1 MKQPVYLLSAALCLS
16 ALAPLSAAH
25 AADTLLIVPGHSIGQ
40 TRLGLE
46 GDKALTTLP
55 TASDASMGGNLDEVW
70 KSKDGQTLYI
80 HTHRND
86 MDDPPKPGYTVT
98 QIRVT
103 SPQFRTADG
112 LAPGS
117 TLAAIQHRYPK
128 GTLSTVSGD
137 FYTAGTAGIIFE
149 FAAAP
154 KSGTACI
161 AVGIA
166 APGADVGLETAA
178 QVKDLLKNAP
188 VPVSTHGK

>member
-1 MKQPVYLLSAALCLS
+1 MKRPVYLLSAALCLS
-16 ALAPLSAAH
+16 ALAPLSAAP
-25 AADTLLIVPGHSIGQ
+25 DRFLIVPGHSIGQ
-40 TRLGLE
+40 TKLGLD
-46 GDKALTTLP
+46 GDKALTMLP

-70 KSKDGQTLYI
+70 KSRDGNTLYI

-98 QIRVT
+98 EIRVT

-128 GTLSTVSGD
+128 GTLSTVSGS
-137 FYTAGTAGIIFE
+137 FYAVGTEGIVFE
-149 FAAAP
+149 FASAP
-154 KSGTACI
+154 KPGTPSV
-161 AVGIA
+161 AVGIF
-166 APGADVGLETAA
+166 APGADVGLETTA

>member
-1 MKQPVYLLSAALCLS
+1 MKQPVYLMSAALCIS
-16 ALAPLSAAH
+16 AVAPLSAAPGSF
-25 AADTLLIVPGHSIGQ
+25 LIIPGHSIGQ
-40 TRLGLE
+40 TKLGLD
-46 GDKALTTLP
+46 GDKALITLP

-70 KSKDGQTLYI
+70 KSKDGHTLYI

-86 MDDPPKPGYTVT
+86 MDDPPKPGYTVIE
-98 QIRVT
+98 IRVT

-128 GTLSTVSGD
+128 GTLSTVSGSL
-137 FYTAGTAGIIFE
+137 YAVGTEGLVFE

-154 KSGTACI
+154 KPGTRSI
-161 AVGIA
+161 AISVV

-178 QVKDLLKNAP
+178 QVKDLLENAP